1 MHGLAQLCVRR
12 PVFTT
17 MLILAL
23 VVVGVFSYFSLG
35 VDLFPKV
42 DIPAVTVTV
51 TDPGASPEEVE
62 TEITKKVED
71 AVNTI
76 SLIDEVRSTSSEGR
90 SVVIVS
96 FLLQKNG
103 DIAAQE
109 IQNKVNLIVTDLPQT
124 AKPPVVQKLDPDA
137 APVIQIAVS
146 APRPIRDLTLIAD
159 KRIKQQL
166 ENAKGVGEVTILGG
180 AKREIHVVVDPDRL
194 RAYNLTVTDVFNAV
208 RQQNLELPGGSL
220 NAGAREFTVRTTG
233 KVIEP
238 AQFNQIAIVN
248 RGGYVVKISD
258 IGYAEDSYE
267 EPRTAARLDGTA
279 AVTLVVSK
287 QSGENTVA
295 TATEI
300 KQRLKEI
307 VALLPKDIHADV
319 VTDQSVFIEASVN
332 NIRHHLIEG
341 SILASIIIFLF
352 LANIRTTLIAAVAIP
367 TSIISTFALMA
378 AVGFTLNQITML
390 ALTLMVGIVIDDA
403 IIVLENI
410 YRFMEEKG
418 MSPFEA
424 AIEGTRDIGFAVMA
438 TTLSLLAVFLPVGF
452 MGGIVGRFM
461 SSFGLTSAFAIAV
474 SLLVS
479 FTLTPMLCSR
489 FVKKPAKDH
498 GSKESFF
505 FRILDRNY
513 TKWLAWSMAH
523 RKTVV
528 TLCGLVILSIVPL
541 FMVVGKNFVPV
552 DDQSQFN
559 VLVRTPEG
567 TSLAATTN
575 LVERISQDIR
585 QLPGVQHT
593 LATVGG
599 GADRSVNNATTFV
612 KLVDMDQRKLSQQQ
626 LMQRT
631 RDLLKQYPPE
641 IRSSVELVNAISN
654 GQSNADIQFFIQG
667 PDLEKLTQYSDQLLA
682 KMKAIPKLTDTD
694 STLRSGKPEVHVEID
709 RARAADLGVSVE
721 NIEQAINTLVAGQTA
736 STFNTGDDQYDV
748 VVRAQQSSRG
758 TVEELAK
765 MTVPSNK
772 KGSVGLDEVVAIRS
786 GTGPSSI
793 NRLNRQRQV
802 TLTGNMLAGGSQA
815 GILSQVRDDAQS
827 LEMGPEYSFG
837 ASGTSKEL
845 QRTGYYFILAFSL
858 TFIFMYI
865 VLAAQFESFL
875 HPITILLT
883 LPLAV
888 PFGIVSLLIANQS
901 FNIFSGLGL
910 LLLFGIVKKNAILQ
924 IDHMNGLRAAG
935 FTRYDAI
942 MQANR
947 DRLRPILMTTVALVA
962 GMIPLVFS
970 TGAGSSTNRTIG
982 VMVAGGQLLCLVLT
996 LLAVPVFYSI
1006 FEDIA
1011 EHSYVRGVFAGFRNL
1026 RSRFAMFLIVLIFIA
1041 PIRAQDPP
1049 SPQLPQLEPLTVPTR
1064 IGVLGERK
1072 ISLQEV
1078 VERTLSNDRDLAVSR
1093 ILLDEAVYNI
1103 KAARGFY
1110 DPVFGVKADDQKSV
1124 APAASSLSGGP
1135 NGKLTTKQ
1143 LDLTPSLTG
1152 SSPWLGGTYEFD
1164 LSTSRINSDNQFL
1177 SLNPQYP
1184 SNIGIKLTQ
1193 PLWRGLRFDDNRHR
1207 LQVALQNRTL
1217 SAEQLRQKV
1226 IEIVT
1231 QAVQAYWE
1239 LDYARRNLDVQ
1250 IEAVRLAEQQF
1261 ASNRRQA
1268 EQGLLARIDVVA
1280 AQTQMASFRENVY
1293 LAQEALTR
1301 DENNLKQMITP
1312 NRSDLLWSVAL
1323 IPETEAPSTI
1333 EMPDLHAATK
1343 EALSMRPELKQSDL
1357 SIQINKLDARLSQE
1371 LAKPRIDAFANAN
1384 LAGLSGVAVSQASNP
1399 ITGAFGAMIT
1409 QLNELSQLAGLPP
1422 LDTSL
1427 FASTIPPNLIGGY
1440 GQSWANIG
1448 AGTFPSV
1455 QVGLNI
1461 SLPIRNRT
1469 AEANAA
1475 IAAAEGKRLRALRE
1489 QAEMLIEAD
1498 VRNSLQTAASAQA
1511 QHAASI
1517 LARQSAEEQYS
1528 SEERQF
1534 QAGTST
1540 VFLVLQ
1546 RQTDLIVARTREVRS
1561 QADVAIAAA
1570 NLDRA
1575 TARTLDTLKIGLK

>member
-1 MHGLAQLCVRR
+1 
-12 PVFTT
+12 
-17 MLILAL
+17 
-23 VVVGVFSYFSLG
+23 
-35 VDLFPKV
+35 
-42 DIPAVTVTV
+42 
-51 TDPGASPEEVE
+51 
-62 TEITKKVED
+62 
-71 AVNTI
+71 
-76 SLIDEVRSTSSEGR
+76 
-90 SVVIVS
+90 
-96 FLLQKNG
+96 
-103 DIAAQE
+103 
-109 IQNKVNLIVTDLPQT
+109 
-124 AKPPVVQKLDPDA
+124 
-137 APVIQIAVS
+137 
-146 APRPIRDLTLIAD
+146 
-159 KRIKQQL
+159 
-166 ENAKGVGEVTILGG
+166 
-180 AKREIHVVVDPDRL
+180 
-194 RAYNLTVTDVFNAV
+194 
-208 RQQNLELPGGSL
+208 
-220 NAGAREFTVRTTG
+220 
-233 KVIEP
+233 
-238 AQFNQIAIVN
+238 
-248 RGGYVVKISD
+248 
-258 IGYAEDSYE
+258 
-267 EPRTAARLDGTA
+267 
-279 AVTLVVSK
+279 
-287 QSGENTVA
+287 
-295 TATEI
+295 
-300 KQRLKEI
+300 
-307 VALLPKDIHADV
+307 
-319 VTDQSVFIEASVN
+319 
-332 NIRHHLIEG
+332 
-341 SILASIIIFLF
+341 
-352 LANIRTTLIAAVAIP
+352 
-367 TSIISTFALMA
+367 MA
-378 AVGFTLNQITML
+378 AAGFTLNQITML

-461 SSFGLTSAFAIAV
+461 SSFGLTSASAIAV

-489 FVKKPAKDH
+489 FVKKPEKNH

-505 FRILDRNY
+505 FRILDHNY
-513 TKWLAWSMAH
+513 TKWLAWSMSH
-523 RKTVV
+523 RKTIMV
-528 TLCGLVILSIVPL
+528 LCGVVILSIVPL

-552 DDQSQFN
+552 DDQSQYN
-559 VLVRTPEG
+559 VLIRTPEG
-567 TSLAATTN
+567 TSLATTTN
-575 LVERISQDIR
+575 LVEQISQQIR
-585 QLPGVQHT
+585 ALPGVEHT

-599 GADRSVNNATTFV
+599 GTDRSVNNATTFV
-612 KLVDMDQRKLSQQQ
+612 KLVDMDKRQLSQEK

-631 RDLLKQYPPE
+631 RDLLKQYPAE
-641 IRSSVELVNAISN
+641 IHSSVELVNAIAN

-667 PDLEKLTQYSDQLLA
+667 PDLQKLEQYSDQLLA
-682 KMKAIPKLTDTD
+682 KMKQIPKFTDTD

-721 NIEQAINTLVAGQTA
+721 NIEQAINTLIAGQTA

-758 TVEELAK
+758 TVEALAK
-765 MTVPSNK
+765 ITVPSTK
-772 KGSVGLDEVVAIRS
+772 QGSVGLDAVVSIRN

-815 GILSQVRDDAQS
+815 AILSQVRDDAQA
-827 LEMGPEYSFG
+827 LNMGPEYTYG

-883 LPLAV
+883 LPLAI
-888 PFGIVSLLIANQS
+888 PFGILSLLIAGQS

-935 FTRYDAI
+935 MNRYDAI

-962 GMIPLVFS
+962 GMIPLVLS
-970 TGAGSSTNRTIG
+970 TGAGSATNRTIG

-1011 EHSYVRGVFAGFRNL
+1011 EHSFVRGLFSGFKNL
-1026 RSRFAMFLIVLIFIA
+1026 RARFAMFLIVLLLL
-1041 PIRAQDPP
+1041 PTIRAQE
-1049 SPQLPQLEPLTVPTR
+1049 LPRLEPLTIPSRV
-1064 IGVLGERK
+1064 GVLGERK

-1078 VERTLSNDRDLAVSR
+1078 VERTLANDRDLAVSR
-1093 ILLDEAVYNI
+1093 ILLDESGSSI
-1103 KAARGFY
+1103 KAARGYY
-1110 DPVFGVKADDQKSV
+1110 DPVFALKADDQKSV
-1124 APAASSLSGGP
+1124 SPAASSLSGGP
-1135 NGKLTTKQ
+1135 NGKLTQKQ
-1143 LDLTPSLTG
+1143 LDLTPSLSG
-1152 SSPWLGGTYEFD
+1152 SSPWLGGTYELD
-1164 LSTSRINSDNQFL
+1164 LNTSRINSDNQFL

-1184 SNIGIKLTQ
+1184 TLAGIKLNQ
-1193 PLWRGLRFDDNRHR
+1193 PLWRGLRYDDNRHR
-1207 LQVALQNRTL
+1207 LQVALKNRTL

-1231 QAVQAYWE
+1231 QAVDAYWE

-1268 EQGLLARIDVVA
+1268 QQGILARIDVVA
-1280 AQTQMASFRENVY
+1280 AQTQMATFRENVF

-1301 DENNLKQMITP
+1301 DENTLKQLITA
-1312 NRSDLLWSVAL
+1312 NRSDLLWGMEL
-1323 IPETEAPSTI
+1323 IPDTAAPSSI
-1333 EMPDLHAATK
+1333 ALPDPASAVRQAIDT
-1343 EALSMRPELKQSDL
+1343 RPELKQSDL
-1357 SIQINKLDARLSQE
+1357 SIEINKLDARLSAEQ
-1371 LAKPRIDAFANAN
+1371 AKPKIDAFANASLN
-1384 LAGLSGVAVSQASNP
+1384 GLSGLAVSQASNP

-1409 QLNELSQLAGLPP
+1409 QLNELSALAGLPP

-1427 FASTIPPNLIGGY
+1427 FASTIPPILVGGY
-1440 GQSWANIG
+1440 GQSWSNLGSA
-1448 AGTFPSV
+1448 TFPTV
-1455 QVGLNI
+1455 QFGVNI
-1461 SLPIRNRT
+1461 SLPLRNRT
-1469 AEANAA
+1469 ASANAA
-1475 IAAAEGKRLRALRE
+1475 IAAAEGKRLKAQRE

-1498 VRNSLQTAASAQA
+1498 VRNSLQAAASVQSRL
-1511 QHAASI
+1511 AASI
-1517 LARQSAEEQYS
+1517 LARQSAEEQYA
-1528 SEERQF
+1528 SEQRQL

-1546 RQTDLIVARTREVRS
+1546 RQTDLIVARTREVRA
-1561 QADVAIAAA
+1561 QADLAVAAA

-1575 TARTLDTLKIGLK
+1575 IARTLDTLKINLK

>member
-42 DIPAVTVTV
+42 DIPAVTITV
-51 TDPGASPEEVE
+51 ADPGASPEEVE

-96 FLLQKNG
+96 FLLQKSG

-109 IQNKVNLIVTDLPQT
+109 IQNKVNLIVADLPQT

-166 ENAKGVGEVTILGG
+166 ENAKGVGEITILGG

-220 NAGAREFTVRTTG
+220 NAGTKEFTVRTTG
-233 KVIEP
+233 KVIDP

-267 EPRTAARLDGTA
+267 EPRSAARLDGTA

-341 SILASIIIFLF
+341 SIFASIIIFLF

-489 FVKKPAKDH
+489 FVKKPEKDH

-513 TKWLAWSMAH
+513 TKWLEWSMAH

-528 TLCGLVILSIVPL
+528 LLCGLVILSIVPL

-567 TSLAATTN
+567 TSLASTTN
-575 LVERISQDIR
+575 LVERISQEIR

-667 PDLEKLTQYSDQLLA
+667 PDLEKLTLYSDQLLA
-682 KMKAIPKLTDTD
+682 KMKVIPKLTDTD

-721 NIEQAINTLVAGQTA
+721 NIEQAINTLIAGQTA

-765 MTVPSNK
+765 MTVPSTK
-772 KGSVGLDEVVAIRS
+772 RGSVGLDEVVAIRS

-802 TLTGNMLAGGSQA
+802 TLSGNMLAGGSQA

-827 LEMGPEYSFG
+827 LNMGPEYSYG

-935 FTRYDAI
+935 FNRHDAI

-1011 EHSYVRGVFAGFRNL
+1011 EHSLVRGVFAGFKSL
-1026 RSRFAMFLIVLIFIA
+1026 RGRFAMFLIVVMLLA
-1041 PIRAQDPP
+1041 PLRAQD
-1049 SPQLPQLEPLTVPTR
+1049 SPALPKLEPLTIPSRV
-1064 IGVLGERK
+1064 GVLGERK

-1093 ILLDEAVYNI
+1093 IAVDEAGYNV
-1103 KAARGFY
+1103 KGARGFY
-1110 DPVFGVKADDQKSV
+1110 DPVFGLKADDQRSV
-1124 APAASSLSGGP
+1124 SPAASSLSGGP
-1135 NGKLTTKQ
+1135 NGKLTNKQ

-1164 LSTSRINSDNQFL
+1164 LTTSRINSDNQFL

-1184 SNIGIKLTQ
+1184 SSIGVKLTQ
-1193 PLWRGLRFDDNRHR
+1193 PLWGGLRYDANRHR
-1207 LQVALQNRTL
+1207 LQVALQNRSL
-1217 SAEQLRQKV
+1217 STEQLRQRV

-1239 LDYARRNLDVQ
+1239 LDYARRTLDVQ

-1268 EQGLLARIDVVA
+1268 QQGLLARIDVVA
-1280 AQTQMASFRENVY
+1280 AQTQMATFRENVFI
-1293 LAQEALTR
+1293 AQEALTR
-1301 DENNLKQMITP
+1301 AENTLKQMITP
-1312 NRSDLLWSVAL
+1312 NRSDLLWGMAL
-1323 IPETEAPSTI
+1323 IPETAAPSTI
-1333 EMPDLHAATK
+1333 VMPDVLVATK
-1343 EALSMRPELKQSDL
+1343 QAIGMRPELKQSDL
-1357 SIQINKLDARLSQE
+1357 SIEINKLDARLSQE
-1371 LAKPRIDAFANAN
+1371 LAKPRIDAFANAS
-1384 LAGLSGVAVSQASNP
+1384 LAGLSGLAVSQASNP
-1399 ITGAFGAMIT
+1399 ITGVFGALIT
-1409 QLNELSQLAGLPP
+1409 QLNQLSQLAGVPP

-1427 FASTIPPNLIGGY
+1427 FASTVPPNLIGGY
-1440 GQSWANIG
+1440 GQSWSNIG
-1448 AGTFPSV
+1448 AATFPTV

-1461 SLPIRNRT
+1461 SIPIRNRT

-1475 IAAAEGKRLRALRE
+1475 VAAAEGKRLRAQRE

-1498 VRNSLQTAASAQA
+1498 VRNSLQTASSSQARYAS
-1511 QHAASI
+1511 SI
-1517 LARQSAEEQYS
+1517 LARQSAEEQYA
-1528 SEERQF
+1528 SEQRQL

-1546 RQTDLIVARTREVRS
+1546 RQTDLIVARTREVRA

-1575 TARTLDTLKIGLK
+1575 TAQTLDTLKIGIK

>member
-42 DIPAVTVTV
+42 DIPAVTITV
-51 TDPGASPEEVE
+51 SDPGASPEEVE

-109 IQNKVNLIVTDLPQT
+109 IQNKVNLIVADLPQT

-166 ENAKGVGEVTILGG
+166 ENAKGVGEITILGG
-180 AKREIHVVVDPDRL
+180 ARREIHVVVDPDRL

-220 NAGAREFTVRTTG
+220 NAGTREFTVRTTG

-248 RGGYVVKISD
+248 RNGYVVKISD

-295 TATEI
+295 TAAEI

-307 VALLPKDIHADV
+307 VALLPKDVHASV
-319 VTDQSVFIEASVN
+319 ITDQSVFIEASVS

-489 FVKKPAKDH
+489 FVKKPEKDH

-513 TKWLAWSMAH
+513 TKWLEWSMAH

-528 TLCGLVILSIVPL
+528 LLCGLVILSIVPL
-541 FMVVGKNFVPV
+541 FMFVGKNFVPV

-559 VLVRTPEG
+559 VLIRTPEG

-585 QLPGVQHT
+585 QMPGVLHT

-599 GADRSVNNATTFV
+599 GTDRSVNNATTFV

-626 LMQRT
+626 LMQRA

-641 IRSSVELVNAISN
+641 IRTSVELVNAISN

-682 KMKAIPKLTDTD
+682 KMKTIPKLTDTD

-765 MTVPSNK
+765 MTVPSTK
-772 KGSVGLDEVVAIRS
+772 RGSVGLDEVVAIRS

-815 GILSQVRDDAQS
+815 ALLSQVREDAQS
-827 LEMGPEYSFG
+827 LNMGPEYSYG

-935 FTRYDAI
+935 FNRHDAI

-1011 EHSYVRGVFAGFRNL
+1011 EHSFVRGIFAGFRNL
-1026 RSRFAMFLIVLIFIA
+1026 RARFAMFLLIAILA
-1041 PIRAQDPP
+1041 LPLHGQDA
-1049 SPQLPQLEPLTVPTR
+1049 PQLPQLEPLTIPSR
-1064 IGVLGERK
+1064 IGVLGEKK
-1072 ISLQEV
+1072 ITLQEV
-1078 VERTLSNDRDLAVSR
+1078 VERTLANDRDLAVSR
-1093 ILLDEAVYNI
+1093 ILLDEAGYSI
-1103 KAARGFY
+1103 KSARGFF
-1110 DPVFGVKADDQKSV
+1110 DPVIGLKADDQRSV
-1124 APAASSLSGGP
+1124 SPAASSLSGGP

-1152 SSPWLGGTYEFD
+1152 SSPWLGSTYEVD

-1177 SLNPQYP
+1177 SLNSQYP
-1184 SNIGIKLTQ
+1184 STIGIKLTQ

-1207 LQVALQNRTL
+1207 LQVAVQNRSL

-1239 LDYARRNLDVQ
+1239 LDYARRTLDVQ

-1280 AQTQMASFRENVY
+1280 AQTQMATFRENVFI
-1293 LAQEALTR
+1293 AQEALTR
-1301 DENNLKQMITP
+1301 AENTLKQMITP
-1312 NRSDLLWSVAL
+1312 NRADLLWAMAM
-1323 IPETEAPSTI
+1323 IPETAAPSSI
-1333 EMPDLHAATK
+1333 AVPDILAATK
-1343 EALSMRPELKQSDL
+1343 LAIDSRPELKQSDL
-1357 SIQINKLDARLSQE
+1357 SIEINKLDARLSRE
-1371 LAKPRIDAFANAN
+1371 LAKPRIDAFANAS
-1384 LAGLSGVAVSQASNP
+1384 LAGLSGLAVSQASNP
-1399 ITGAFGAMIT
+1399 ITGVFGSLIT
-1409 QLNELSQLAGLPP
+1409 QLNVLSQLAGVPP

-1427 FASTIPPNLIGGY
+1427 FASSVPPNLIGGY
-1440 GQSWANIG
+1440 GQSWSNIG
-1448 AGTFPSV
+1448 AATFPTV
-1455 QVGLNI
+1455 QVGLQF

-1475 IAAAEGKRLRALRE
+1475 VAAAEGKRLRALRD

-1498 VRNSLQTAASAQA
+1498 VRNSLQTASSSQA
-1511 QHAASI
+1511 RYAASI
-1517 LARQSAEEQYS
+1517 LARQSAEEQYA
-1528 SEERQF
+1528 SEQRQL

-1546 RQTDLIVARTREVRS
+1546 RQTELIVARTREVRA

-1575 TARTLDTLKIGLK
+1575 TARTLDTLKIGIK